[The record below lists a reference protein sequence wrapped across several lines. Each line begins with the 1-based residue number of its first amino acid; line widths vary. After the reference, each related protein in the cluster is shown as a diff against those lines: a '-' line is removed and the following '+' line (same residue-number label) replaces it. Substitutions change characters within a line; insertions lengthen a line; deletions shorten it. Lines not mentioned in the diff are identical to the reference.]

1 MITQDIDFAV
11 IKTLSVGK
19 PILKFGK
26 KWVSITGDQRAVDHV
41 RRSGVQQDPM
51 VSTRTQVMV
60 PEFVGDAVRAFIV
73 NEGFGDM
80 QLSEYLNRMWGEYK
94 AKTK

>member
-1 MITQDIDFAV
+1 MITQDIDSAP
-11 IKTLSVGK
+11 IKTLIVGK

-26 KWVSITGDQRAVDHV
+26 KWVTVTGDSRAVDHI

-51 VSTRTQVMV
+51 VATRTQVVV
-60 PEFVGDAVRAFIV
+60 PEFVGDAIRTFIN

-80 QLSEYLNRMWGEYK
+80 QLSEYLTRMWGEYK